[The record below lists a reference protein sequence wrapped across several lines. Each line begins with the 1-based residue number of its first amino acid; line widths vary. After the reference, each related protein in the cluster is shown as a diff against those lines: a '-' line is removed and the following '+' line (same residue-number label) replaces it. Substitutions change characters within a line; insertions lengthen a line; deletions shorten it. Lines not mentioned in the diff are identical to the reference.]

1 MRPSPLARALE
12 DTVRGEVRFDDGARA
27 LYATD
32 ASNYRQTPIG
42 VVIPLDAGDVARTID
57 VCRAHGAPVLAR
69 GGGTSLGGQCCNEAV
84 VIDCSKHMNRVLS
97 IDARARRARV
107 EPGCI
112 LDELRD
118 SAEAH
123 GLTFGP
129 DPSTHNHNTLG
140 GMIGNDSCGVHSVM
154 AGRTSD
160 NVESLDVLTYDG
172 LRLRVGATDDAELQ
186 SLIRAG
192 GRRGEIYARLRDL
205 RERHA
210 DMIRAR
216 FPKIARRISGFAID
230 QLLPE
235 SGFHVARALVG
246 SEGTCVFVCEA
257 ELRLVASPA
266 GRAIVA
272 LGFADVFAAGDHV
285 PEILQFRPIGLEGFD
300 DVLARNLRQ
309 KRRWDEDLALLPE
322 GSGWLIAE
330 FGGDS
335 MEDAARNAGRLL
347 AAMAGRPG
355 IAAKLLGDMA
365 EQKRLWTLREAG
377 LGATAHVPGENDT
390 WPGWED
396 AAVPVEALGAYLR
409 EFRALLDRHGY
420 HGSLYGHFGGGC
432 VHVSIDFDLASADG
446 IRRYRAFV
454 EQAADL
460 VVKYRGSF
468 SGEHGDGQAR
478 GELLV
483 KMFGPELVEA
493 MREFKAI
500 WDPANRMNPGKVVD
514 PYPIVANLRL
524 GPGWP
529 RADPPVSFSYPR
541 DAGSFARSSIRC
553 VGIGECRRLRGGVMC
568 PSFMATREEQHSTR
582 GRARLLFEM
591 LHGDPLADGWRS
603 EAVREALDLCLACK
617 GCKRD
622 CPVDVDMATYKAEFF
637 SHYYAG
643 RLRPRAAY
651 SMGLIRTWCRAA
663 RAAPM
668 LANLLLRTPPFGAL
682 LKAAGGVHRARRLP
696 PFARRTFR
704 DWHRRHPA
712 PARGDEVLLF
722 PDTFNDNFHPDVAI
736 AATRV
741 LEAAGCRV
749 RIPPRPLCCARPL
762 YAWGMLDGARNQLAQ
777 ILDALDATVQAGTPV
792 IVLEPACCASLRDE
806 LPDLFPRDARAKRLA
821 ASTHTLGEFLGR
833 RKGYEPPRLSARALV
848 QVHCHQHAVL
858 GFEHESA
865 LLRRLGLD
873 VEVLDSGCCGMAGG
887 FGFETEHYDV
897 SMKCAERVL
906 LPRVREASAE
916 TLVIADGFS
925 CREQIAQGTHRLAL
939 HLAEVLDQAHRS
951 IAKEGVA

>member
-1 MRPSPLARALE
+1 VETGAATTAEAEAEARSVVTAMRPYGLTEAIVESDPARMRALWRIRE
-12 DTVRGEVRFDDGARA
+12 DGAGLLTRSP
-27 LYATD
+27 D
-32 ASNYRQTPIG
+32 
-42 VVIPLDAGDVARTID
+42 
-57 VCRAHGAPVLAR
+57 
-69 GGGTSLGGQCCNEAV
+69 GGEA
-84 VIDCSKHMNRVLS
+84 
-97 IDARARRARV
+97 
-107 EPGCI
+107 
-112 LDELRD
+112 
-118 SAEAH
+118 
-123 GLTFGP
+123 
-129 DPSTHNHNTLG
+129 
-140 GMIGNDSCGVHSVM
+140 
-154 AGRTSD
+154 
-160 NVESLDVLTYDG
+160 
-172 LRLRVGATDDAELQ
+172 
-186 SLIRAG
+186 
-192 GRRGEIYARLRDL
+192 
-205 RERHA
+205 
-210 DMIRAR
+210 
-216 FPKIARRISGFAID
+216 
-230 QLLPE
+230 
-235 SGFHVARALVG
+235 
-246 SEGTCVFVCEA
+246 
-257 ELRLVASPA
+257 
-266 GRAIVA
+266 
-272 LGFADVFAAGDHV
+272 
-285 PEILQFRPIGLEGFD
+285 
-300 DVLARNLRQ
+300 
-309 KRRWDEDLALLPE
+309 
-322 GSGWLIAE
+322 
-330 FGGDS
+330 
-335 MEDAARNAGRLL
+335 
-347 AAMAGRPG
+347 
-355 IAAKLLGDMA
+355 
-365 EQKRLWTLREAG
+365 
-377 LGATAHVPGENDT
+377 

-396 AAVPVEALGAYLR
+396 AAVPVDALGAYLR
-409 EFRALLDRHGY
+409 EFRALLNRHGY

-446 IRRYRAFV
+446 IRNYREFV

-460 VVKYRGSF
+460 VVRHRGSF

-483 KMFGPELVEA
+483 KMFGPELVQA

-568 PSFMATREEQHSTR
+568 PSFMATREEKHSTR

-603 EAVREALDLCLACK
+603 EAVRDALDLCLACK

-663 RAAPM
+663 QAAPG
-668 LANLLLRTPPFGAL
+668 LADFLLRTPPFNGL
-682 LKAAGGVHRARRLP
+682 LKAAGGVHRERRLP

-704 DWHRRHPA
+704 DWHRRHRA
-712 PARGDEVLLF
+712 PERGDEVLLF
-722 PDTFNDNFHPDVAI
+722 PDTFSNHFHPDVAV

-749 RIPPRPLCCARPL
+749 GIPPRPLCCARPL
-762 YAWGMLDGARNQLAQ
+762 YAWGMLDRARKQLAQ
-777 ILDALDATVQAGTPV
+777 ILDALDAAVQAGTPV
-792 IVLEPACCASLRDE
+792 IALEPACCASLRDE
-806 LPDLFPRDARAKRLA
+806 LPDLFPRDERAKRLA

-833 RKGYEPPRLSARALV
+833 RKGYEPPRLSAPALV

-887 FGFETEHYDV
+887 FGFETEHYEV

-925 CREQIAQGTHRLAL
+925 CREQIAQGAHRRAL
-939 HLAEVLDQAHRS
+939 HLAEVLEQAHRDS
-951 IAKEGVA
+951 AKGGVT